1 MQNISLHNYQDFLLR
16 YIDGEL
22 DLRET
27 EALLA
32 FVALHPAIAEELES
46 LQSTKLDI
54 EAITCPNKSVL
65 YKNIFP
71 VTLEPETIVY
81 PNKQKL
87 FKKEKEKAP
96 VVLLRW
102 WAVGAAA
109 IFIFIVARYGM
120 FNGEGAGSL
129 SNNNSSTNI
138 TQKNSVAKNSVAK
151 NGIAPLNYK
160 ANKNITVAN
169 TGSLAATNATSNQQ
183 NIATNILE
191 DASAQA
197 LTHPAIEIA
206 YTVTASEASHSIP
219 SYNGDIIDV
228 KPTVIAEITVP
239 SITGSLSSNDDTAEN
254 IETIDTEA
262 ASSNRS
268 VMVCAFEIDKDKFR
282 GLFRKVNAIIKNKEN
297 NKNEK

>member
-16 YIDGEL
+16 YIDEEL

-32 FVALHPAIAEELES
+32 FVALHPEAQEEMAALEM
-46 LQSTKLDI
+46 TKL
-54 EAITCPNKSVL
+54 EAPTTPCPNKAVL

-71 VTLEPETIVY
+71 VIVEPETIVY
-81 PNKQKL
+81 PYKQKL
-87 FKKEKEKAP
+87 FKKEKAP
-96 VVLLRW
+96 VVLLKW

-109 IFIFIVARYGM
+109 VFLFMMVRYGM
-120 FNGEGAGSL
+120 LDQKGGTTLSKNSIPKNKLSKASTLSL
-129 SNNNSSTNI
+129 IKNNPATNSSTTNNPVVNNGSWTATKVVTDI
-138 TQKNSVAKNSVAK
+138 KNNTLNTIEYAAAQK
-151 NGIAPLNYK
+151 I
-160 ANKNITVAN
+160 
-169 TGSLAATNATSNQQ
+169 
-183 NIATNILE
+183 E
-191 DASAQA
+191 RQA
-197 LTHPAIEIA
+197 IPTA
-206 YTVTASEASHSIP
+206 YTVTARETAQNMP

-228 KPTVIAEITVP
+228 KPTIIAEITTEP
-239 SITGSLSSNDDTAEN
+239 QEPNEI

-268 VMVCAFEIDKDKFR
+268 VMVGAFEIDKDKFR

>member
-16 YIDGEL
+16 YIDEEL

-32 FVALHPAIAEELES
+32 FVALHPEAQEELES
-46 LQSTKLDI
+46 LQSTKLDSELI
-54 EAITCPNKSVL
+54 ACPNKAVL

-71 VTLEPETIVY
+71 VIVEPTTIVY
-81 PNKQKL
+81 PHKQKL

-96 VVLLRW
+96 VVLLKW

-109 IFIFIVARYGM
+109 VFLFMMVRYGVLDQK
-120 FNGEGAGSL
+120 AGSTV
-129 SNNNSSTNI
+129 SKNSIFKNKDAKESPIAVVKNNTPTNNSTINNP
-138 TQKNSVAKNSVAK
+138 T
-151 NGIAPLNYK
+151 L
-160 ANKNITVAN
+160 N
-169 TGSLAATNATSNQQ
+169 TGSIAATKIVTVIKNNTSNAMEY
-183 NIATNILE
+183 ATAQKIQHQAIPT
-191 DASAQA
+191 AS
-197 LTHPAIEIA
+197 
-206 YTVTASEASHSIP
+206 TVTAHETVQNIP

-228 KPTVIAEITVP
+228 KPTVIAEITV
-239 SITGSLSSNDDTAEN
+239 SSMPENDETTET

-268 VMVCAFEIDKDKFR
+268 VMVGAFEIDKDKFR
-282 GLFRKVNAIIKNKEN
+282 GLFRKVNAIFKNKEN

>member
-16 YIDGEL
+16 YIDEEL

-32 FVALHPAIAEELES
+32 FVALHPEALEELES
-46 LQSTKLDI
+46 LQSTKLEFEVI
-54 EAITCPNKSVL
+54 ACPNKAVL

-71 VTLEPETIVY
+71 VIVEPETIVH

-109 IFIFIVARYGM
+109 VFLFMMVRYGM
-120 FNGEGAGSL
+120 LDQKAASTMSKNSISKNKDSKASTL
-129 SNNNSSTNI
+129 SVIKNNPTINNSTPN
-138 TQKNSVAKNSVAK
+138 NAVV
-151 NGIAPLNYK
+151 
-160 ANKNITVAN
+160 N
-169 TGSLAATNATSNQQ
+169 TGSMAATKVVTDIKNNTSNAMEYSTAQ
-183 NIATNILE
+183 NIEHQSIPTV
-191 DASAQA
+191 S
-197 LTHPAIEIA
+197 
-206 YTVTASEASHSIP
+206 TVTARETAQNMP

-228 KPTVIAEITVP
+228 KPTIIAEITVP
-239 SITGSLSSNDDTAEN
+239 STTINDEPTEY

-268 VMVCAFEIDKDKFR
+268 VMVGAFEIDKDKFR

>member
-16 YIDGEL
+16 YVDGEL

-32 FVALHPAIAEELES
+32 FVTLHPETQEELAALE
-46 LQSTKLDI
+46 LTKL
-54 EAITCPNKSVL
+54 EAPTTPCPNKAVL

-71 VTLEPETIVY
+71 VIVEPETMVY
-81 PNKQKL
+81 PHKQKL

-96 VVLLRW
+96 VVLLKW

-109 IFIFIVARYGM
+109 VFLFMMVRYGM
-120 FNGEGAGSL
+120 LDQKAGSTVSKNSISKNKDSKASTL
-129 SNNNSSTNI
+129 SVIKNNPPTNSSTTN
-138 TQKNSVAKNSVAK
+138 NPVV
-151 NGIAPLNYK
+151 
-160 ANKNITVAN
+160 N
-169 TGSLAATNATSNQQ
+169 TGSWTATKVVSDIKNNTPN
-183 NIATNILE
+183 
-191 DASAQA
+191 
-197 LTHPAIEIA
+197 AIEYAAAQKIERQAIPTA
-206 YTVTASEASHSIP
+206 YTVTARETGQNMP

-228 KPTVIAEITVP
+228 KPTIIAEITTEP
-239 SITGSLSSNDDTAEN
+239 QEPNEI

-268 VMVCAFEIDKDKFR
+268 IMVGAFEIDKDKFR

>member
-1 MQNISLHNYQDFLLR
+1 MQNITLHNYQDFLLR
-16 YIDGEL
+16 YIDEEL

-32 FVALHPAIAEELES
+32 FVAVHPAVGEELEL

-54 EAITCPNKSVL
+54 ETISCPSKALL

-71 VTLEPETIVY
+71 VTLEPTTIVY

-96 VVLLRW
+96 IVFLKW

-109 IFIFIVARYGM
+109 VFIFIVARYGM
-120 FNGEGAGSL
+120 FSGEAGNSL
-129 SNNNSSTNI
+129 SKNNVTKNNSVKPVTSPVNNSKNNISTPNTI
-138 TQKNSVAKNSVAK
+138 AK
-151 NGIAPLNYK
+151 
-160 ANKNITVAN
+160 
-169 TGSLAATNATSNQQ
+169 TGSLASTNVKENQQ
-183 NIATNILE
+183 NIANNILDQGAFE
-191 DASAQA
+191 NLAHPSIPTAS
-197 LTHPAIEIA
+197 
-206 YTVTASEASHSIP
+206 TVTASETARAIP
-219 SYNGDIIDV
+219 SYNGSIIDV
-228 KPTVIAEITVP
+228 KPTVIAEISVP
-239 SITGSLSSNDDTAEN
+239 SMPGYDETAET

-268 VMVCAFEIDKDKFR
+268 VMVGAFEIDKDKFR
-282 GLFRKVNAIIKNKEN
+282 GLFRKANALFKNKEN

>member
-16 YIDGEL
+16 YIDEEL

-27 EALLA
+27 EDLLA
-32 FVALHPAIAEELES
+32 FVALHPEALEELES
-46 LQSTKLDI
+46 LQSTKLEFEVI
-54 EAITCPNKSVL
+54 ACPNKAVL

-71 VTLEPETIVY
+71 VIVAPETIVY
-81 PNKQKL
+81 PYKQKL

-96 VVLLRW
+96 VVLLKW

-109 IFIFIVARYGM
+109 VFLFMMVRYGM
-120 FNGEGAGSL
+120 LDQKAASTMSKNSISKNKVSTVPTL
-129 SNNNSSTNI
+129 SVIKNNPTINNSTPNNST
-138 TQKNSVAKNSVAK
+138 V
-151 NGIAPLNYK
+151 
-160 ANKNITVAN
+160 N
-169 TGSLAATNATSNQQ
+169 TGSMAAAKVVTDIKNNTPNTIEYAAAQ
-183 NIATNILE
+183 NIEHQSIAT
-191 DASAQA
+191 AS
-197 LTHPAIEIA
+197 
-206 YTVTASEASHSIP
+206 TVTARETAQNMP

-228 KPTVIAEITVP
+228 KPTIIAEITVP
-239 SITGSLSSNDDTAEN
+239 SFSGNDEPTET

-268 VMVCAFEIDKDKFR
+268 VMVGAFEIDKDKFR

>member
-16 YIDGEL
+16 YIDEEL

-32 FVALHPAIAEELES
+32 FVALHPEALEELES
-46 LQSTKLDI
+46 LQSTKLEFEVI
-54 EAITCPNKSVL
+54 ACPNKAVL

-71 VTLEPETIVY
+71 VIVEPETIVY
-81 PNKQKL
+81 PHKQKL

-96 VVLLRW
+96 VVLLKW

-109 IFIFIVARYGM
+109 VFLLIMVRYGM
-120 FNGEGAGSL
+120 LDQKAASTMSKNSISKNKDSKASTL
-129 SNNNSSTNI
+129 SVIKNNPTINNSTPN
-138 TQKNSVAKNSVAK
+138 NAVV
-151 NGIAPLNYK
+151 
-160 ANKNITVAN
+160 N
-169 TGSLAATNATSNQQ
+169 TGSMAATKVVTDIKNNTSNAMEYSTAQ
-183 NIATNILE
+183 NIEHQSIPTV
-191 DASAQA
+191 S
-197 LTHPAIEIA
+197 
-206 YTVTASEASHSIP
+206 TVTARETAQNMP

-228 KPTVIAEITVP
+228 KPTIIAEITVP
-239 SITGSLSSNDDTAEN
+239 STTINDEPTEY

-268 VMVCAFEIDKDKFR
+268 VMVGAFEIDKDKFR

>member
-16 YIDGEL
+16 YIDEEL

-32 FVALHPAIAEELES
+32 FVALHPEAQEELES

-54 EAITCPNKSVL
+54 EVITCPNKAVL

-71 VTLEPETIVY
+71 VIVEPETIVY

-96 VVLLRW
+96 VVLLKW
-102 WAVGAAA
+102 WAVAAA
-109 IFIFIVARYGM
+109 AVFLFMMVRYGM
-120 FNGEGAGSL
+120 LDQKAGSTE
-129 SNNNSSTNI
+129 SKNSISKNKDAKESPIAVVKNNAPTNNSTTN
-138 TQKNSVAKNSVAK
+138 N
-151 NGIAPLNYK
+151 PD
-160 ANKNITVAN
+160 AN
-169 TGSLAATNATSNQQ
+169 TGSMAAAKVETRQYGITKNT
-183 NIATNILE
+183 LE
-191 DASAQA
+191 YRAVQSIEPTTIPTAS
-197 LTHPAIEIA
+197 
-206 YTVTASEASHSIP
+206 TVTAHETVQNIP

-239 SITGSLSSNDDTAEN
+239 SMPEN
-254 IETIDTEA
+254 NETTEIIETIDTEA

-268 VMVCAFEIDKDKFR
+268 VMVGAFEIDKDKFR
-282 GLFRKVNAIIKNKEN
+282 GLFRKVNAIFKNKEN

>member
-1 MQNISLHNYQDFLLR
+1 MQNINLHNYQDFLLR
-16 YIDGEL
+16 YIDEEL

-32 FVALHPAIAEELES
+32 FVAVHPAVGEELEL

-54 EAITCPNKSVL
+54 ETISCPSKALL

-71 VTLEPETIVY
+71 VTLEPTTIVY

-96 VVLLRW
+96 IGFLKW

-109 IFIFIVARYGM
+109 VFIFIVARYGM
-120 FNGEGAGSL
+120 FSGEAGNSL
-129 SNNNSSTNI
+129 SKNN
-138 TQKNSVAKNSVAK
+138 VAKNNSVKPITSPVNNSKNNISTPNDTIAK
-151 NGIAPLNYK
+151 
-160 ANKNITVAN
+160 
-169 TGSLAATNATSNQQ
+169 TGSLASINVKENQQ
-183 NIATNILE
+183 NIANNNLDQGAFENLAHPSIPT
-191 DASAQA
+191 AS
-197 LTHPAIEIA
+197 
-206 YTVTASEASHSIP
+206 TVTASETARAIP
-219 SYNGDIIDV
+219 SYNGSIIDV
-228 KPTVIAEITVP
+228 KPTVIAEITAAP
-239 SITGSLSSNDDTAEN
+239 IALNEAAETQEPN
-254 IETIDTEA
+254 ETIETIDTEA

-268 VMVCAFEIDKDKFR
+268 VMVGAFEIDKDKFR

>member
-16 YIDGEL
+16 YIDEEL

-46 LQSTKLDI
+46 LQSTKLDS
-54 EAITCPNKSVL
+54 ELITCPNKAVL

-71 VTLEPETIVY
+71 VIVEPTTIVY
-81 PNKQKL
+81 PNKHKL

-96 VVLLRW
+96 VVLLKW

-109 IFIFIVARYGM
+109 VFLFMMVRYGM
-120 FNGEGAGSL
+120 LDQKAGSTVSKNSISKNKVSKASTL
-129 SNNNSSTNI
+129 SVIKNNPTLNNSTTN
-138 TQKNSVAKNSVAK
+138 NAV
-151 NGIAPLNYK
+151 
-160 ANKNITVAN
+160 N
-169 TGSLAATNATSNQQ
+169 TGSMAATKVETDIKNNTPNAIEYAAAQ
-183 NIATNILE
+183 NIEHQSIPT
-191 DASAQA
+191 AS
-197 LTHPAIEIA
+197 
-206 YTVTASEASHSIP
+206 TVTARETAQNMP
-219 SYNGDIIDV
+219 SYNGDIVDV
-228 KPTVIAEITVP
+228 KPTIIAEITAP
-239 SITGSLSSNDDTAEN
+239 SFSGNDQATET

-268 VMVCAFEIDKDKFR
+268 VMVGAFEIDKDKFR

>member
-16 YIDGEL
+16 YIDEEL

-54 EAITCPNKSVL
+54 EVISCPNKAVL

-71 VTLEPETIVY
+71 VILEPETIVY
-81 PNKQKL
+81 PYKQKL

-96 VVLLRW
+96 VVLLKW

-109 IFIFIVARYGM
+109 VFLFMMVRYGM
-120 FNGEGAGSL
+120 LDQKAA
-129 SNNNSSTNI
+129 STMS
-138 TQKNSVAKNSVAK
+138 KNSISKNKVSTVPTLSVIK
-151 NGIAPLNYK
+151 NNPTINNTTTNNA
-160 ANKNITVAN
+160 VAN
-169 TGSLAATNATSNQQ
+169 TGSMAATKVVTDIKNNTSNAMEYSTAQ
-183 NIATNILE
+183 NIEHQSIPTV
-191 DASAQA
+191 S
-197 LTHPAIEIA
+197 
-206 YTVTASEASHSIP
+206 TVTARETAQNMP

-228 KPTVIAEITVP
+228 KPTIIAEITVP
-239 SITGSLSSNDDTAEN
+239 STTINDEPTEY

-268 VMVCAFEIDKDKFR
+268 VMVGAFEIDKDKFR

>member
-27 EALLA
+27 EDLLA
-32 FVALHPAIAEELES
+32 FVALHPEAQEELEL

-54 EAITCPNKSVL
+54 ETITCPSKALL

-71 VTLEPETIVY
+71 VIVEPETIVY
-81 PNKQKL
+81 PHKQKL

-96 VVLLRW
+96 IVLLKW
-102 WAVGAAA
+102 WAVAAA
-109 IFIFIVARYGM
+109 AVFLFMMVRYGM
-120 FNGEGAGSL
+120 LDQKAGSTV
-129 SNNNSSTNI
+129 SKNSISKNKNAKESPIAVVKNNVPTNNSTTNNP
-138 TQKNSVAKNSVAK
+138 T
-151 NGIAPLNYK
+151 L
-160 ANKNITVAN
+160 N
-169 TGSLAATNATSNQQ
+169 TGSMAAAKVEIRQNGITKNTLEYRTVQ
-183 NIATNILE
+183 NIEPTTIPT
-191 DASAQA
+191 AS
-197 LTHPAIEIA
+197 
-206 YTVTASEASHSIP
+206 TVTARETIQNIP

-228 KPTVIAEITVP
+228 KPTIIAEITVP
-239 SITGSLSSNDDTAEN
+239 SMPENDETTEI

-268 VMVCAFEIDKDKFR
+268 VMVGAFEIDKDKFR
-282 GLFRKVNAIIKNKEN
+282 GLFRKVNAIFKNKEN

>member
-16 YIDGEL
+16 FIDEEL

-46 LQSTKLDI
+46 LQSTKLDS
-54 EAITCPNKSVL
+54 EVITCPNKAVL
-65 YKNIFP
+65 YKNMFP
-71 VTLEPETIVY
+71 VIVSPETIVY

-96 VVLLRW
+96 VVLLKW

-109 IFIFIVARYGM
+109 VFLFMMVRYGM
-120 FNGEGAGSL
+120 LDQKAGSTL
-129 SNNNSSTNI
+129 SKNSISKNKVSKASTLSVIKNNPTLNNSTTN
-138 TQKNSVAKNSVAK
+138 NAV
-151 NGIAPLNYK
+151 
-160 ANKNITVAN
+160 N
-169 TGSLAATNATSNQQ
+169 TGSMAATKVETDIKNNTPNAIEYAAAQ
-183 NIATNILE
+183 NIEHQSIPT
-191 DASAQA
+191 AS
-197 LTHPAIEIA
+197 
-206 YTVTASEASHSIP
+206 TVTARETAQNMP
-219 SYNGDIIDV
+219 SYNGDIVDV
-228 KPTVIAEITVP
+228 KPTIIAEITAP
-239 SITGSLSSNDDTAEN
+239 SFSGNDQATET

-268 VMVCAFEIDKDKFR
+268 VMVGAFEIDKDKFR

>member
-1 MQNISLHNYQDFLLR
+1 MQNISLHNYPDFLLR

-32 FVALHPAIAEELES
+32 FVALHPEAQEELES

-54 EAITCPNKSVL
+54 EVITCPNKAVL

-71 VTLEPETIVY
+71 VIVEPETIVY
-81 PNKQKL
+81 PYKQKL

-96 VVLLRW
+96 VVLLKW

-109 IFIFIVARYGM
+109 VFLFMMVRYGM
-120 FNGEGAGSL
+120 LDQKAASTMSKNSISKNRVSTVPTL
-129 SNNNSSTNI
+129 SVIKNNPTINNSTPNNST
-138 TQKNSVAKNSVAK
+138 V
-151 NGIAPLNYK
+151 
-160 ANKNITVAN
+160 N
-169 TGSLAATNATSNQQ
+169 TGSMAAAKVVTDIKNNTPNTIEYAAAQ
-183 NIATNILE
+183 NIEHQSIAT
-191 DASAQA
+191 AS
-197 LTHPAIEIA
+197 
-206 YTVTASEASHSIP
+206 TVTARETAQNMP
-219 SYNGDIIDV
+219 SYNGDILDV
-228 KPTVIAEITVP
+228 KPTIIAEITVP
-239 SITGSLSSNDDTAEN
+239 SFSGNDEPTET

-268 VMVCAFEIDKDKFR
+268 VMVGAFEIDKDKFR
-282 GLFRKVNAIIKNKEN
+282 GLFRKVNAIFKNKEN